1 MQLDG
6 YDKDLLE
13 SFQALSPLLFQ
24 ASEYKRSPDEERENK
39 RLMGALRLIAQLVLH
54 HDRQLQQV
62 AKQDSFVLYIGNHA
76 QGAMPMLTLLA
87 SEWKKQLTTTPA
99 SPPPQTLRTYLF
111 QGLVKELNQRVGKI
125 SKSGHEDTLWTTAI
139 QNGSWPYLK
148 WNPDEKRMVEASK
161 APLTMSRLLKEVQY
175 LEELLAESHHII
187 RFQSLRPQQ
196 DVTPWQLQ
204 LSLRD
209 EEVWRI
215 MGLLTQSTVWTLM
228 GMQVKFHNLQLSKPA
243 MTLQQWL
250 GATPSPKGQG
260 KGLQK
265 GKTKKQ
271 R

>member
-1 MQLDG
+1 M
-6 YDKDLLE
+6 
-13 SFQALSPLLFQ
+13 
-24 ASEYKRSPDEERENK
+24 
-39 RLMGALRLIAQLVLH
+39 
-54 HDRQLQQV
+54 
-62 AKQDSFVLYIGNHA
+62 
-76 QGAMPMLTLLA
+76 
-87 SEWKKQLTTTPA
+87 
-99 SPPPQTLRTYLF
+99 
-111 QGLVKELNQRVGKI
+111 
-125 SKSGHEDTLWTTAI
+125 
-139 QNGSWPYLK
+139 
-148 WNPDEKRMVEASK
+148 
-161 APLTMSRLLKEVQY
+161 
-175 LEELLAESHHII
+175 I